1 MNTLSWY
8 IYLIGLVESVT
19 VLFGF
24 IMFVSIAATLIIFL
38 VYISSVDHL
47 DEDDD
52 RLIAYRKLAFT
63 RFKISVSVFAISSL
77 ICIFT
82 PSRQTL
88 ILIGASEFGERIMKS
103 EAVNSIVDPSFNL
116 LKTWIEQQTKS
127 IEQSSNRR

>member
-19 VLFGF
+19 VFFGF